1 MADGGGGMTGCIG
14 APAAMTAESGILP
27 AEIPPVRPVLAL
39 TPLALALSLAVLL
52 PACSRPSG
60 DAGAPAATS
69 ATEAA
74 TPEQI
79 AAESARLNAWFDDQ
93 YEQLLQFSPIQL
105 SFLGRKDL
113 NDRLDDMSEAG
124 IRKQEAWLAASVQAM
139 ESGFPVAVAAG
150 DAEIVSAIEAAGGRA
165 FQMLAVPEAAVA
177 LKQGAGRL
185 IRHESDRGV
194 LVVCDTRLVGMGYGK
209 RIRAALPPMRILK
222 TEDEFQQALEGL
234 GPITKSSTTAN
245 PWA

>member
-79 AAESARLNAWFDDQ
+79 ADESARLNAWFDDQ

-139 ESGFPVAVAAG
+139 ESGFDYG
-150 DAEIVSAIEAAGGRA
+150 KLD
-165 FQMLAVPEAAVA
+165 PE
-177 LKQGAGRL
+177 
-185 IRHESDRGV
+185 
-194 LVVCDTRLVGMGYGK
+194 TRLSWDLWKRQYETARDGLPFLLDGYPFDQMSGMQNLAPTFL
-209 RIRAALPPMRILK
+209 INFH
-222 TEDEFQQALEGL
+222 TVDDEKDYLA
-234 GPITKSSTTAN
+234 
-245 PWA
+245 